1 MDIAQADAVYKLV
14 AREFTELG
22 VSDPRCI
29 SRSFLLR
36 DSCYA
41 GQVFRCE
48 GFQAVWLVDYE
59 TVEFHDPAGGA
70 VKSVSLIAEMTS
82 KAA

>member
-1 MDIAQADAVYKLV
+1 MNAEQADAVYHLV
-14 AREFTELG
+14 SKAFTELG

-48 GFQAVWLVDYE
+48 GFQALWLLEGDAI
-59 TVEFHDPAGGA
+59 EFRDAAG
-70 VKSVSLIAEMTS
+70 SLVRSANLVAEATR

>member
-1 MDIAQADAVYKLV
+1 MDEAQADAVYQLV
-14 AREFTELG
+14 SRAFADMG

-41 GQVFRCE
+41 GQVWRCE
-48 GFQAVWLVDYE
+48 GFQAVWLLDGSS
-59 TVEFHDPAGGA
+59 VEFLDATGNA
-70 VKSVSLIAEMTS
+70 VSSASLVAEATK